1 MCEINSDSFAITGD
15 KNVYIYSKM
24 FTEPE
29 VPSDKEG
36 SEV

>member
-1 MCEINSDSFAITGD
+1 MCEINYDSFAVTGD

-29 VPSDKEG
+29 V
-36 SEV
+36 